1 MADTTPNVN
10 ISDARDIFKTLLAS
24 YGFSDDQVSQLL
36 PQVTKWH
43 ASYTMDEI
51 ASTLLP
57 TTNVYKQ
64 RFAGNEAR
72 VKAGLPPLSYSQ
84 YLSNEAGY
92 RAALRGAALPVGFK
106 DSDSDFASFIGND
119 VSVTEF
125 NDRLTAAKKA
135 IDNTDP
141 YYSQALQSMYG
152 LDAGHMI
159 AHLLDPTAAAPLIE
173 RQAKAAEYGAAAMRQ
188 GLATAPTSQYEAYA
202 SGVGTGVGAE
212 QGMAQI
218 ASMAPGLETL
228 AQISGDQYNQ
238 KTSEEDV
245 FGGLASAKRKAQQ
258 LSQQEVDRFT
268 GRSNV
273 VSGSLNADNT
283 GQF

>member
-1 MADTTPNVN
+1 MAAVDINVA
-10 ISDARDIFKTLLAS
+10 DARDIFKNILKDA
-24 YGFSDDQVSQLL
+24 GFDNDQINQLL

-43 ASYTMDEI
+43 SLYTNEEVMNN
-51 ASTLLP
+51 LLP
-57 TTNVYKQ
+57 TTDVYKQ
-64 RFAGNEAR
+64 RFAGNQDR
-72 VKAGLPPLSYSQ
+72 IKAGLPPLSMNQ
-84 YLSNEAGY
+84 YIANETGY
-92 RAALRGAALPVGFK
+92 RAALRAAGLPTGFK
-106 DSDSDFASFIGND
+106 DSKADFASFIAND

-125 NDRLTAAKKA
+125 NDRLTTAKKA
-135 IDNTDP
+135 IQDTDP
-141 YYSQALQSMYG
+141 YYTQALQSMYG
-152 LDAGHMI
+152 LDAGHMV
-159 AHLLDPTAAAPLIE
+159 AHLLDPTAAQPLIE
-173 RQAKAAEYGAAAMRQ
+173 KQAKAAEYGAAAMRQ

-238 KTSEEDV
+238 KTAEEEV
-245 FGGLASAKRKAQQ
+245 FGGLASAQRKRQQ

-273 VSGSLNADNT
+273 VSGSLNADNV